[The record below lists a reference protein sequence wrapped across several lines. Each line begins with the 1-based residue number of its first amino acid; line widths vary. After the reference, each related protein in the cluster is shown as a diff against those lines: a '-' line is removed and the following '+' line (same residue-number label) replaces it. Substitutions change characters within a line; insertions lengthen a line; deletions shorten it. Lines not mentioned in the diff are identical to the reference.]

1 MENTLARS
9 LFLCILNQSLAVLS
23 RERRFTTDE
32 WGPQHWRHMTLLTTP
47 LTWGRLTVTEVT
59 RISVQR
65 FIYKSHSYGTV
76 QPKIQRIRNYE
87 KCRNQYKITNTSK
100 KTEKR
105 TNGVWLKFTL
115 TVSWLNVK
123 RNELFLTDKNCKKHW
138 PTRLSLY
145 QKTWQIT

>member
-1 MENTLARS
+1 MIYLRANLSTFLRS
-9 LFLCILNQSLAVLS
+9 ASVQKNILWVSLRAFWESVTAKYEKN
-23 RERRFTTDE
+23 RV
-32 WGPQHWRHMTLLTTP
+32 
-47 LTWGRLTVTEVT
+47 VTEVT
-59 RISVQR
+59 RISVQPLS
-65 FIYKSHSYGTV
+65 FINHTPTV
-76 QPKIQRIRNYE
+76 LYNQKIQRIRNYE